1 MSSPS
6 FQSLRG
12 MPDVLP
18 PESDRWL
25 TIADR
30 FRHAAWRFGYHS
42 VRTPILE
49 ELAVFARAGEGTDV
63 VAKEMYEFVDRDGT
77 TVALRPESTAGVAR
91 AFVQHRP
98 LVPWKVWY
106 FSEHFRHE
114 RPQAGRLRQHHQFG
128 AECFGSGD
136 PDVDTELIV
145 LLWDFLDGLGLS
157 RKHLELNS
165 IGDPASRLAYTETL
179 RTFLRDRLD
188 ALDPEDRAKVE
199 SHPMRVLDS
208 KRAASRAATEGAP
221 TPIDSLTDEAGAH
234 FERVTAGLAAAGI
247 PVTIQPRLVR
257 GLDYY
262 THTVF
267 EVVSDA
273 IDAAQSTVGGGGRYD
288 GLVESLGGPP
298 TPAVGF
304 GSGIE
309 RILLALEAEE
319 RLDRLG
325 SHLADLRAF
334 VVTFGGDGSDA
345 RDLCTRLR
353 REGHS
358 VERSFDGR
366 SGRAQMKQADRSGAR
381 FALVIGDDERAAGT
395 VTMRDLRGDAPQ
407 EAVSIDRLS
416 EVLWER
422 LAPDRG

>member
-1 MSSPS
+1 
-6 FQSLRG
+6 

-199 SHPMRVLDS
+199 IECTAVL
-208 KRAASRAATEGAP
+208 
-221 TPIDSLTDEAGAH
+221 
-234 FERVTAGLAAAGI
+234 
-247 PVTIQPRLVR
+247 
-257 GLDYY
+257 
-262 THTVF
+262 
-267 EVVSDA
+267 
-273 IDAAQSTVGGGGRYD
+273 
-288 GLVESLGGPP
+288 
-298 TPAVGF
+298 
-304 GSGIE
+304 
-309 RILLALEAEE
+309 
-319 RLDRLG
+319 
-325 SHLADLRAF
+325 
-334 VVTFGGDGSDA
+334 
-345 RDLCTRLR
+345 
-353 REGHS
+353 
-358 VERSFDGR
+358 
-366 SGRAQMKQADRSGAR
+366 
-381 FALVIGDDERAAGT
+381 
-395 VTMRDLRGDAPQ
+395 
-407 EAVSIDRLS
+407 
-416 EVLWER
+416 
-422 LAPDRG
+422 PD